1 MSTLTMVMPVTRL
14 AALAEAAAE
23 LRLVQQRT
31 AQAAAA
37 RRTAEQSHAAHGHF
51 QIAHGIW
58 PSTAVRLARLDAP
71 IPVRNLRS
79 SAHGR
84 GRATRPG
91 ARSPGKPR
99 GPTR

>member
-1 MSTLTMVMPVTRL
+1 MSTLTMVMLVTRL

-31 AQAAAA
+31 AQAAA
-37 RRTAEQSHAAHGHF
+37 RRTAEQLHAAHGHF

-71 IPVRNLRS
+71 IPVCHLRS

-84 GRATRPG
+84 ERATRPG
-91 ARSPGKPR
+91 ARSPRKPR